1 MIMVGEEQEKGKIFN
16 IVEIIEFMPHTAV
29 SKTLIKKN
37 TGNVIL
43 LALDSGEFLEEK
55 SSPFDAFV
63 QVIDGRAEIIINQES
78 HWLVKG
84 EAIIIPAHSRNSIKA
99 NEKFKIVSTVIKSGY
114 EEVS

>member
-1 MIMVGEEQEKGKIFN
+1 MIYAEQEKGKIFN
-16 IVEIIEFMPHTAV
+16 IVEIIEFIPHTVV
-29 SKTLIKKN
+29 SKTLIKRN
-37 TGNVIL
+37 TGNVSL
-43 LALDSGEFLEEK
+43 MALDSGEFLKEK
-55 SSPFDAFV
+55 TSPFDALV

-114 EEVS
+114 AELS